1 MQHKVLIYGNG
12 LYKEISIGDAKN
24 ISIGTDKR
32 CQIWITSDMF
42 DKPFVLK
49 LEIDDKIKLYTGSVL
64 KLKNQDS
71 TVDSVDI
78 NLAEK
83 VDLYYRDN
91 DNSLFTL
98 EVIYDFEDL
107 SKDYHFS
114 VDIRNQSRFVIGT
127 NPSADI
133 RVIDDAIDEA
143 MITLEK
149 ENGSLELTV
158 DVNKAVVSHN
168 GAYLTDEHC
177 TINNKDFF
185 SVGSI
190 QFWFSDGFLYT
201 TEDDRVVSKL
211 TTDIVREQNN
221 QLKYPEFIKNVRL
234 QFKQNHDEIEVL
246 QPSAKPQMP
255 EGNLLEKILPTVVMM
270 LMMAVMRFMMRSN
283 VIYAIYFVAMM
294 VMTTAMTTISFMREK
309 KKTKEKELKR
319 QEIYSEYIAKK
330 DVEIQTHRQDER
342 LIAQKMKVLPQ
353 ETVVQIE
360 NFDARLF
367 EKDKTHDDFLNVP
380 IGTGTI
386 DSANQISYK
395 KQEYVETE
403 DPLMDI
409 PSEMYKKYE
418 KLENMP
424 VDIQL
429 KHLNAV
435 GFLGTRTKLYQM
447 AKNLI
452 ITIAGQH
459 FYQDVK
465 FFIMLNEEDVPFFDW
480 IRWLQ
485 NFSTDGNRNILFD
498 EGSKKSVLEAI
509 YNELSSRENLK
520 ETELK
525 NLPHYIVFAYRSEH
539 MNGHPITKYVRRA
552 KELGFTFLFFEE
564 YKELIHEACD
574 ELVCL
579 DRETYDGFIQSTE
592 NAAETQNFS
601 YPHLNGDTV
610 AAAALKLA
618 CVHVNE
624 VSLEST
630 LTKNITL
637 YQLLKIMTA
646 YDLNVGQRW
655 KQSNIYESMAAPLG
669 VDSSGSLVYL
679 DLHEKAHG
687 PHGLVAGTTG
697 SGKSEL
703 LQSYVLSMCTMF
715 HPYEVGFV
723 IIDFKGGGMANQFKD
738 LPHLNGAITNIDGKQ
753 IDRSLMSIKA
763 ELMKRQR
770 LFAEHNVNKIDDYID
785 LFKKGEA
792 KIPLPHLI
800 LIVDEFAELKSD
812 QPEFM
817 KELISAAR
825 IGRSLGMHLILATQK
840 PAGVVN
846 DQIWSNSRFKL
857 CLKVQDK
864 SDSKE
869 VLKSPLAAEIR
880 EPGRCYLQ
888 VGNNEIFML
897 FQSAYS
903 GASVNVEQMEQ
914 QKKFEINSVDFA
926 GRKQTIYSQKPQKAK
941 GNGETQLDAIV
952 TYIAD
957 YCKENDIRR
966 LPDICLPPL
975 AEVIPFPDA
984 IATDSNE
991 TDIILPVGIF
1001 DNPSEQFQGEL
1012 TINLT
1017 KDNTYVVGSSLSGKT
1032 NFLQVVIKGLCEKY
1046 SAADVCI
1053 YIVDFASMMLKN
1065 FDKLNQV
1072 GGVVTLS
1079 EDTKFRQLLEMLLGV
1094 IEERKQ
1100 ILSDKGLSSF
1110 SAYREAGLTDLK
1122 QIVLM
1127 IENYSMLHAVY
1138 GDYEGAIGNI
1148 CRDGLAVGISVII
1161 TNPMSTGLGMRMMT
1175 YFGEKISLYQNDSSQ
1190 YNLLLDH
1197 CKLHPDNN
1205 PGRGVLSRDNSIREF
1220 QTYLAFS
1227 AEKEVE
1233 KVGMIR
1239 EFVRATNDKNK
1250 GIIAAAIPTIPES
1263 VNEEY
1268 LMNQYGYDESV
1279 YANNTIPFGIR
1290 YEDIQ
1295 TELVSLEKE
1304 NFISITGQ
1312 DELGR
1317 SAFIKY
1323 LLEHLRMHSSTQP
1336 VELYIVDDI
1345 SRELEYVKDWPITK
1359 AYTTSQAEVE
1369 SIIKTVFEEAKSRYG
1384 VMTSSANA
1392 LVEKP
1397 LTLLI
1402 FNSSLTEDIIGVS
1415 QASVQMHEL
1424 LVSKLKGTKVC
1435 IMHSRTNNV
1444 AINFKSSAVA
1454 KLISETS
1461 TMVAF
1466 EEPKGIKVVSVPSAV
1481 TRNATKKM
1489 EYGDAYYIKNGAF
1502 IKMRMTLKTLEKENT
1517 NE

>member
-32 CQIWITSDMF
+32 CQIWITSEQF
-42 DKPFVLK
+42 HKPFILK
-49 LEIDDKIKLYTGSVL
+49 LEIEDKIKIYPGSVL
-64 KLKNQDS
+64 EIKKPG
-71 TVDSVDI
+71 VAEEGFAI
-78 NLAEK
+78 ELAEK
-83 VDLYYRDN
+83 VDLFYKD
-91 DNSLFTL
+91 SEGPLFTL
-98 EVIYDFEDL
+98 EVIYDFEDI
-107 SKDYHFS
+107 STDYHFS
-114 VDIRNQSRFVIGT
+114 IDVRNQKKIVIGT
-127 NPSADI
+127 NTSADI
-133 RVIDDAIDEA
+133 RVMDDKIDDS

-149 ENGSLELTV
+149 DNDCFRLF
-158 DVNKAVVSHN
+158 VNLNKGVVSHN
-168 GAYLTDEHC
+168 GAYLVEEQC
-177 TINNKDFF
+177 TIKNKDFF
-185 SVGSI
+185 AVGSV
-190 QFWFSDGFLYT
+190 QFWLSDGVLYT
-201 TEDDRVVSKL
+201 TADERVVSKL
-211 TTDIVREQNN
+211 TTDVVREQNN
-221 QLKYPEFIKNVRL
+221 QLNYPEFIKNVRL
-234 QFKQNHDEIEVL
+234 QFKQSHDEIEVL
-246 QPSAKPQMP
+246 QPSSKPQMP

-294 VMTTAMTTISFMREK
+294 VMTTAMTTYSFVREK
-309 KKTKEKELKR
+309 KRTQEKQLKR
-319 QEIYSEYIAKK
+319 DEIYSEYIAKK
-330 DVEIQTHRQDER
+330 DVEIQKYRQDER
-342 LIAQKMKVLPQ
+342 LIAQKMNVLPQ

-380 IGTGTI
+380 IGTGTV
-386 DSANQISYK
+386 DSVNPVSYK

-403 DPLMDI
+403 DPLMDV
-409 PSEMYKKYE
+409 PSEMFKKYE

-424 VDIQL
+424 IGLQL
-429 KHLNAV
+429 KELNAV

-465 FFIMLNEEDVPFFDW
+465 FFIMMDEEDVPFFDW

-485 NFSTDGNRNILFD
+485 NFNNDGNRNILFD

-520 ETELK
+520 EAEMK
-525 NLPHYIVFAYRSEH
+525 DKPHYIVFAYRSEH

-579 DRETYDGFIQSTE
+579 DRETYDGFIQDTE
-592 NAAETQNFS
+592 NAVETQKFT

-800 LIVDEFAELKSD
+800 LIVDEFAELKSE

-914 QKKFEINSVDFA
+914 QKKFEINAVDFA
-926 GRKQTIYSQKPQKAK
+926 GRKQTIYAQKPKKAK

-957 YCKENDIRR
+957 YCKENDIKR

-975 AEVIPFPDA
+975 AEVIPFPETLA
-984 IATDSNE
+984 ADSNE

-1065 FDKLNQV
+1065 FEKLNQV

-1100 ILSDKGLSSF
+1100 ILSEKGLSSF

-1138 GDYEGAIGNI
+1138 GEYEGAIGNI
-1148 CRDGLAVGISVII
+1148 CRDGIAVGVSVII

-1205 PGRGVLSRDNSIREF
+1205 PGRGVVSRDNSIREF
-1220 QTYLAFS
+1220 QTYIAFS

-1239 EFVRATNDKNK
+1239 EFVKETNAKNK

-1268 LMNQYGYDESV
+1268 FMNKYGYDESV
-1279 YANNTIPFGIR
+1279 YTNHTIPFGIR

-1295 TELVSLEKE
+1295 PELVSLEKE

-1317 SAFIKY
+1317 AEFIKY
-1323 LLEHLRMHSSTQP
+1323 LLKHLNMHSGTQP

-1345 SRELEYVKDWPITK
+1345 SRELEYAREWSITK
-1359 AYTTSQAEVE
+1359 AYTTSQTEVE
-1369 SIIKTVFEEAKSRYG
+1369 AMIKTVFEEAKSRYSI
-1384 VMTSSANA
+1384 MTSSASA
-1392 LVEKP
+1392 LDEKP
-1397 LTLLI
+1397 LILMI

-1435 IMHSRTNNV
+1435 IMHSNTNNT

-1489 EYGDAYYIKNGAF
+1489 EYGDAYYIKNAAF
-1502 IKMRMTLKTLEKENT
+1502 TKMRMTLNTLEKENN